1 MYVKKYG
8 VVREIAEEDFQKY
21 KSQGYEKLEV
31 KAEAAFVFE
40 TAKTAELLKY
50 AESLGEEYE
59 EIASMSGRTAA
70 NKIREAI
77 LAKQKEPEE
86 AEQE

>member
-21 KSQGYEKLEV
+21 KSQGYEELEV
-31 KAEAAFVFE
+31 KAEAEFVFE
-40 TAKTAELLKY
+40 TAKTSELLKY
-50 AESLGEEYE
+50 AESLGEEYK

-77 LAKQKEPEE
+77 LAKQKELKE
-86 AEQE
+86 AKQE